1 MKEYLNQSKYL
12 SIIGTKVVRARPLER
27 YRNDKGNDKLG
38 VYKIYMVRMSN
49 ATDELSNVSFLTV
62 DVMKTTALLRK

>member
-1 MKEYLNQSKYL
+1 M

-49 ATDELSNVSFLTV
+49 ATDETSNVRLLTL
-62 DVMKTTALLRK
+62 DVMKITDLLSK